1 MWLGQSQLI
10 AAKILVHLESATWTH
25 IQPPASAAS
34 VWTVS
39 VLVPDSV
46 QIKNHIQCLKNE
58 CSLLFSFSSFYHFC
72 GQQVCAGWKL
82 STTYQF
88 GFVCEKRPR
97 LPSSTQGPSFS
108 ILKVCWSKVK
118 VFEKLLEFI
127 CQLLVTPLWL
137 FLIAG
142 VCVTAPHVHII
153 YWFLVQGCFC
163 AHFWK
168 WDVKLHSNWEFILKQ
183 VFYLFNIHQYFRHVC
198 PTAWSQSLTR
208 NTDQRLGTREW
219 VSSLVLHAPN
229 NNTQLYHVSPY
240 NNKHW
245 IIDTLP
251 ELFKVT
257 FCTQW
262 MLDLHWSDEGRWR
275 LICIGQGLDFL
286 LLKPLV
292 PVCCT
297 LPGHFLLYLIKM
309 FICTRKMQL
318 SLSLYLASF
327 FFFWMFFCVNHE
339 RCCVWCGFS
348 FFLSFVWLINVCTT
362 RVGLFPI

>member
-1 MWLGQSQLI
+1 METEH
-10 AAKILVHLESATWTH
+10 HLPVWFCLWE
-25 IQPPASAAS
+25 ASAAAELNSRPIFLYSKSLLIESES
-34 VWTVS
+34 VWKAFGIYLPAVSDSTVA
-39 VLVPDSV
+39 
-46 QIKNHIQCLKNE
+46 
-58 CSLLFSFSSFYHFC
+58 LFNSRCMCDGATRAHN
-72 GQQVCAGWKL
+72 
-82 STTYQF
+82 
-88 GFVCEKRPR
+88 
-97 LPSSTQGPSFS
+97 
-108 ILKVCWSKVK
+108 
-118 VFEKLLEFI
+118 
-127 CQLLVTPLWL
+127 LLVSGSRMFLCPLL
-137 FLIAG
+137 KMR
-142 VCVTAPHVHII
+142 H
-153 YWFLVQGCFC
+153 
-163 AHFWK
+163 
-168 WDVKLHSNWEFILKQ
+168 VKLHSNWEFILKE

-198 PTAWSQSLTR
+198 PTAWSQSLTH

-309 FICTRKMQL
+309 FICTRKMQS

-327 FFFWMFFCVNHE
+327 FFNVFLCESGEVL
-339 RCCVWCGFS
+339 CLVWLL
-348 FFLSFVWLINVCTT
+348 FLSFVWLINVCTT